1 MGARTGKGG
10 EEIGKEKET
19 VETVEEE
26 EKEEKE
32 EEEKEEEKEDAQGVV
47 ETGGD
52 HRLEL
57 CQSGNKADA
66 CSRPDLR

>member
-19 VETVEEE
+19 VETVEE
-26 EKEEKE
+26 KE
-32 EEEKEEEKEDAQGVV
+32 EEEEEEKEDAQGVV

-57 CQSGNKADA
+57 CQ
-66 CSRPDLR
+66 

>member
-1 MGARTGKGG
+1 MWRGARTGRGG

-19 VETVEEE
+19 VETVEEK
-26 EKEEKE
+26 EKG
-32 EEEKEEEKEDAQGVV
+32 EKEDAQGVV
-47 ETGGD
+47 ETDGD

-57 CQSGNKADA
+57 CQSGNKAGA

>member
-10 EEIGKEKET
+10 GEIGKEKET
-19 VETVEEE
+19 VETVEEK
-26 EKEEKE
+26 KEEG
-32 EEEKEEEKEDAQGVV
+32 EKEDAQGVV

-57 CQSGNKADA
+57 CQSGNKAGA
-66 CSRPDLR
+66 CSRPDHR

>member
-1 MGARTGKGG
+1 MWMGARTGKGG

-19 VETVEEE
+19 VETVEEK
-26 EKEEKE
+26 EKG
-32 EEEKEEEKEDAQGVV
+32 EKEDAQGVV
-47 ETGGD
+47 ETDGD

-57 CQSGNKADA
+57 CQSGNKAGA

>member
-1 MGARTGKGG
+1 MWMGARTGRGG

-19 VETVEEE
+19 VETVEEK
-26 EKEEKE
+26 EKG
-32 EEEKEEEKEDAQGVV
+32 EKEDAQGVV
-47 ETGGD
+47 ETDGD

-57 CQSGNKADA
+57 CQSGNKAGA

>member
-19 VETVEEE
+19 VETVEE
-26 EKEEKE
+26 KE
-32 EEEKEEEKEDAQGVV
+32 EEEEEEKEDAHGVV

>member
-1 MGARTGKGG
+1 MWMGARTGRGG

-19 VETVEEE
+19 VETVEE
-26 EKEEKE
+26 KEEG
-32 EEEKEEEKEDAQGVV
+32 EKEDAQGAV
-47 ETGGD
+47 ETDGD

-57 CQSGNKADA
+57 CQSGNKAGA

>member
-1 MGARTGKGG
+1 MWMGARTGKGG

-19 VETVEEE
+19 VE
-26 EKEEKE
+26 KGEEKE
-32 EEEKEEEKEDAQGVV
+32 EEDALGVV
-47 ETGGD
+47 ETDGD

-57 CQSGNKADA
+57 CQSGNKAGA

>member
-1 MGARTGKGG
+1 MWMGARTGKGG

-19 VETVEEE
+19 VETVEE
-26 EKEEKE
+26 KE
-32 EEEKEEEKEDAQGVV
+32 EEEKEEEEKEDAQGVV

>member
-1 MGARTGKGG
+1 MWMGARTGKGG

-19 VETVEEE
+19 VETVEE
-26 EKEEKE
+26 KEEG
-32 EEEKEEEKEDAQGVV
+32 EKEDAQGVV
-47 ETGGD
+47 ETDGD

-57 CQSGNKADA
+57 CQSGNKAGA

>member
-1 MGARTGKGG
+1 MWMGARTGKGG

-19 VETVEEE
+19 VETVEE
-26 EKEEKE
+26 KE
-32 EEEKEEEKEDAQGVV
+32 EEEKEDAQGVV